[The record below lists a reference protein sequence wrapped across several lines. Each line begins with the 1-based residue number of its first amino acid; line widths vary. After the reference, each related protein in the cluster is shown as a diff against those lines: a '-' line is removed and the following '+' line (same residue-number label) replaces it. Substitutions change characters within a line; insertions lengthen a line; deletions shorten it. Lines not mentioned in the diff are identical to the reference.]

1 MSEKHVN
8 IEKSVINIGLEKP
21 VSILHLSD
29 THFCAADE
37 FDSPAVQGMAARRL
51 KNAFRDTD
59 GVDRIRQYWDES
71 IAYAKENSL
80 PVIHT
85 GDLIDFLSHG
95 NAVLAKQLLSNVDYF
110 FAAGNHEFCHYVG
123 RAREDLAYKMEQLF
137 YIQPS
142 INYNLLFASRVIG
155 GINFISVDNGYYLVA
170 DWQRECLEREVA
182 KGLPIVLIMHNPIH
196 TDALYDVMMSEKK
209 QPCAYLMG
217 TPEEMMRSY
226 APDRYKQQLA
236 DEPTRRFI
244 DYLSKTPL
252 VRAVLTGHLHFNY
265 HDMLPWGIPQY
276 VTGGGFLGDA
286 REITFI

>member
-1 MSEKHVN
+1 MSFRAVN
-8 IEKSVINIGLEKP
+8 IEKSTVHIGLEKP
-21 VSILHLSD
+21 VKILHLSD
-29 THFCAADE
+29 THFCEADE
-37 FDSPAVQGMAARRL
+37 HDSPAVQGMAARRL
-51 KNAFRDTD
+51 KNAFLDTD
-59 GVDRIRQYWDES
+59 GVDRIRSYWDQS
-71 IAYAKENSL
+71 IAYAKENNL

-95 NAVLAKQLLSNVDYF
+95 NAVFAKELLKDVDYF

-142 INYNLLFASRVIG
+142 INHNLLFASRVIG
-155 GINFISVDNGYYLVA
+155 GINFVSVDDSYYLVA
-170 DWQRECLEREVA
+170 DWQRECLEREVE

-196 TDALYDVMMSEKK
+196 TDALYDVMLNELNF
-209 QPCAYLMG
+209 PCAYLMG

-226 APDRYKQQLA
+226 TPDRYAQQLA

-252 VRAVLTGHLHFNY
+252 IRAVLAGHLHFNY
-265 HDMLPWGIPQY
+265 NDTLPWGIPQY
-276 VTGGGFLGDA
+276 VTGGGYLGDA

>member
-1 MSEKHVN
+1 MPEKRIN
-8 IEKSVINIGLEKP
+8 IEKSVISIGLEQP
-21 VSILHLSD
+21 VKVLHLSD

-37 FDSPAVQGMAARRL
+37 FDSESVQKMAARRL
-51 KNAFRDTD
+51 KGAFLDTD
-59 GVDRIRQYWDES
+59 GADRIRQYWDQS
-71 IAYAKENSL
+71 VAYAKENNL
-80 PVIHT
+80 PIIHT

-95 NAVLAKQLLSNVDYF
+95 NAVLAKELLDDIDYF

-142 INYNLLFASRVIG
+142 INHNLLFASHVIG
-155 GINFISVDNGYYLVA
+155 GINFVSVDDGYYLFA
-170 DWQRECLEREVA
+170 DWQRESLEREVE

-196 TDALYDVMMSEKK
+196 TDALYDVMLNEKK
-209 QPCAYLMG
+209 QPCAYLTG
-217 TPEEMMRSY
+217 TPEHMMRSY
-226 APDRYKQQLA
+226 DPHRYKQQLA

-244 DYLSKTPL
+244 DYVSKTPL
-252 VRAVLTGHLHFNY
+252 IRAVLAGHLHFNY

-286 REITFI
+286 REITFV

>member
-1 MSEKHVN
+1 MSFRSVN
-8 IEKSVINIGLEKP
+8 IEKSTIRIGLEKP
-21 VSILHLSD
+21 VKILHLSD

-37 FDSPAVQGMAARRL
+37 HDSPAVQGMAARRL
-51 KNAFRDTD
+51 KGAFLDTD
-59 GVDRIRQYWDES
+59 GADRIRSYWDQS
-71 IAYAKENSL
+71 VAYAKENNL
-80 PVIHT
+80 PIIHT

-95 NAVLAKQLLSNVDYF
+95 NAVLAKELLDDVDYF

-142 INYNLLFASRVIG
+142 INHNLLFASRVIG
-155 GINFISVDNGYYLVA
+155 GINFVSVDDGYYLFA

-182 KGLPIVLIMHNPIH
+182 KGLPIVLIIHNPLH
-196 TDALYDVMMSEKK
+196 TDALYDVMLNEKK
-209 QPCAYLMG
+209 QPCAYLTG
-217 TPEEMMRSY
+217 TPEEMMRGY
-226 APDRYKQQLA
+226 DAHRYKQQLA

-244 DYLSKTPL
+244 DYVSKTPL
-252 VRAVLTGHLHFNY
+252 IRAVLAGHLHFNY
-265 HDMLPWGIPQY
+265 NDMLPWGIPQY